1 MFHSLLFAS
10 TPIPQ
15 ITRLELEPNCNL
27 IIGCSQIEFSDR
39 EKSAEMW
46 DKKRDKPPSSQNQV
60 HSHMQPLATQLLPS
74 VIPKSPRHSFSTI
87 LQINKTLDSF
97 QIHLLNEYF
106 LNETSNREDDQVYA
120 GLSGDDLSTIK
131 TQ

>member
-15 ITRLELEPNCNL
+15 ITRLELEPIFNL
-27 IIGCSQIEFSDR
+27 IIGGSQIEFSDR
-39 EKSAEMW
+39 EKSAELW

-60 HSHMQPLATQLLPS
+60 HSHMQPLATQFLPS

-106 LNETSNREDDQVYA
+106 LNETSNRKVDQVYA
-120 GLSGDDLSTIK
+120 GLSGDDLSAIK
-131 TQ
+131 

>member
-15 ITRLELEPNCNL
+15 ITRLELEPIFNL
-27 IIGCSQIEFSDR
+27 IIGGSQIEFSDR
-39 EKSAEMW
+39 EKSAELW

-106 LNETSNREDDQVYA
+106 LNETSNRMVDQVYA
-120 GLSGDDLSTIK
+120 GLSGDDLSAIK
-131 TQ
+131 